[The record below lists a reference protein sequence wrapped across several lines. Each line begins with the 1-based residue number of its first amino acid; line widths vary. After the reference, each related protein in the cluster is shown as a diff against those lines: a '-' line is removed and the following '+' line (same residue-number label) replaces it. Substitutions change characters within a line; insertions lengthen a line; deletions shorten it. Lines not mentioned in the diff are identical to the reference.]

1 MASRR
6 LGLTSTL
13 SSSTISSHPPA
24 YHPPPSSSP
33 LLSPTS
39 PSTSSIFP
47 SIQTQRSKQNRKL
60 LAEKQELERIMDPSY
75 LGSSSSSSSSFSKS
89 VNSRWNTCQH
99 TDPEGYWHDIDYR
112 PFPKIKP
119 SENEIKRSF
128 TSSSFSSRSES
139 CDYWATH
146 HQLPRRI
153 NTNAKR
159 SKSQE
164 PLAYWETFTVLPT
177 TPSHTT
183 SSHLSNDNK
192 EKEDEE
198 EEEEEVKSEYEYY
211 STLKNRPFPRSR
223 SPSPSPSSSSS
234 EISYSYIIDDE
245 HRRVLKKKK
254 KKTNSQKGD
263 DDTVGNLCSNEEEI
277 VTRREEEEER
287 EKIKLTIHQS
297 TLKNS
302 KTKTLHEAWVIMSFI
317 TRLKVIRAQRWLRKR
332 VLSCP

>member
-24 YHPPPSSSP
+24 YHHPPSPSP

-39 PSTSSIFP
+39 PSSSSIFP
-47 SIQTQRSKQNRKL
+47 SIQTQRRKQNRKL
-60 LAEKQELERIMDPSY
+60 LAEKQELERIMDPTY
-75 LGSSSSSSSSFSKS
+75 LGSSSSFSKSS
-89 VNSRWNTCQH
+89 VNSRWNTCQYA
-99 TDPEGYWHDIDYR
+99 DPEGYWHDIDYR

-139 CDYWATH
+139 CDYWTTI

-153 NTNAKR
+153 STNAKR

-164 PLAYWETFTVLPT
+164 PLAYWETFTALPT
-177 TPSHTT
+177 TPITPF
-183 SSHLSNDNK
+183 HLSNGYK
-192 EKEDEE
+192 EKEDE

-211 STLKNRPFPRSR
+211 STLKNRPFPRS
-223 SPSPSPSSSSS
+223 PSPSSSSSSS
-234 EISYSYIIDDE
+234 EISYSYIVDDE
-245 HRRVLKKKK
+245 RRRVLKKKK
-254 KKTNSQKGD
+254 KKTNS
-263 DDTVGNLCSNEEEI
+263 LCSNEEEFI
-277 VTRREEEEER
+277 TRREEQEQEQER
-287 EKIKLTIHQS
+287 EKIKLTIHRS

-317 TRLKVIRAQRWLRKR
+317 ARLKVIRAQRWLRKR